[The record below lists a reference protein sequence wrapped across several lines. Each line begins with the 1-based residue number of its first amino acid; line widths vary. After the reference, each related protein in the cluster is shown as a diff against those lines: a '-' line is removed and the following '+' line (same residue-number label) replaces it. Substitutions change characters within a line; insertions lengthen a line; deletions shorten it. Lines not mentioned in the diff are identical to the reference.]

1 MDFYTTLL
9 EQYTLLESLETII
22 KANPSIERKTIEHY
36 HANALPNNNK
46 ADIILNHVLK
56 LHKSG
61 AITPGTAHL
70 LKPHLTA
77 LTSSNQLNKL
87 KNLNTLE
94 DHQNATKDI
103 MDKAVTKKER
113 VDINTPVLLNTDDIL
128 VRQHLNHESAEKA
141 SRMHPENPMYNVPKE
156 PGKAAWCVSI
166 GGENGEAH
174 FNHYTENGKNPMYTI
189 YNKKTKRIH
198 ALVANPNDTRDTVEL
213 RDENDKQP
221 YIANADLHTFLRDH
235 PGIEHTPAGVHLNKL
250 TDEHIKQENEK
261 LLEAMRNGDKLHAA
275 LLDNNISE
283 SNRIKLL
290 SSPHITE
297 KHIYDIITNPNDLT
311 RLKIRAIESKMHRY
325 NIKDIQ
331 KHSKPLMDI
340 LKNPNADK
348 RLKRSVA
355 MSPRLSSEHA
365 DYIINGNDDGLKNTL
380 LTHNA
385 EYLTTDH
392 VNNIMNGDDYRL
404 KRRVLNDLDQH
415 ITPQHVHNII
425 MEPHSQDPNERNNQ
439 KQLTK
444 NVLENYP
451 HYIKDEHI
459 KHIMNV
465 GSELEK
471 EAAIHSDAFNAKHMP
486 TYNI

>member
-1 MDFYTTLL
+1 MNFYTALL
-9 EQYTLLESLETII
+9 EQYILLESLETTIKSNPHIPESII
-22 KANPSIERKTIEHY
+22 RGY
-36 HANALPNNNK
+36 HSNALPDNNK
-46 ADIILNHVLK
+46 NDRLLNHVLK
-56 LHKSG
+56 MHKSG
-61 AITPGTAHL
+61 AITPETAHQ

-77 LTSSNQLNKL
+77 LAATNQLNKL
-87 KNLNTLE
+87 GSLNTIK
-94 DHQNATKDI
+94 DHINATKDI
-103 MDKAVTKKER
+103 MDKSVTKKQK
-113 VDINTPVLLNTDDIL
+113 VDKDTPVLLNTPDVL

-141 SRMHPENPMYNVPKE
+141 ARLHPENPMYNVPKE
-156 PGKAAWCVSI
+156 KGKASWCVSL
-166 GGENGEAH
+166 GGQSGKTH
-174 FNHYTENGKNPMYTI
+174 FDHYTENGKNPMYTI

-425 MEPHSQDPNERNNQ
+425 MEPHSQDPIKRRTQGE
-439 KQLTK
+439 LTK
-444 NVLENYP
+444 DVLANYP
-451 HYIKDEHI
+451 HYIKDDHI
-459 KHIMNV
+459 NHIMTTGN
-465 GSELEK
+465 EQEK
-471 EAAIHSDAFNAKHMP
+471 RAAFNSDAFEKN
-486 TYNI
+486 T